1 MEIGLAP
8 NIMKDIN
15 IFIKDVIKDC
25 PYNYSR
31 IVQVLWRKA
40 ARKKKILFLKVFEMM

>member
-15 IFIKDVIKDC
+15 LFTADIIKDC
-25 PYNYSR
+25 PYNYGR
-31 IVQVLWRKA
+31 IVEVLWKEGRKE
-40 ARKKKILFLKVFEMM
+40 KKILFLKVFEMM